1 MEYQSFFLILKSFSF
16 ENQKFISTN
25 PNVAQGFV
33 KIKKDAQDFSI
44 TIHINNFS
52 NPAQAYL
59 VCKTNVAKIFLK
71 SATTIEKINFEI
83 NQDASIFIF
92 DYNFF
97 ASKNCVFVS
106 RDYQTAKRVE
116 QRKERNT
123 LEKIFGKVH
132 DTYFFDCIKPQLAGL
147 FAVGKPCLS
156 LGKTIAN
163 SKWTM
168 VNHNGEQMVFGVI
181 YKDNFAYAVAVGST
195 TNSFADENAYAYKVE
210 DKTYNILFM
219 SASNGKFISF

>member
-16 ENQKFISTN
+16 EDQKFISTN

-33 KIKKDAQDFSI
+33 KIKKDAQNFNI

-52 NPAQAYL
+52 NSAYAFL
-59 VCKTNVAKIFLK
+59 VCKTNVAKISLT

-83 NQDASIFIF
+83 SQDASIFIF
-92 DYNFF
+92 GYNFF

-106 RDYQTAKRVE
+106 RDYLIAKRAE
-116 QRKERNT
+116 QQKEKST

-156 LGKTIAN
+156 LGKAIAN

-168 VNHNGEQMVFGVI
+168 VNHNGEQMVFGVV
-181 YKDNFAYAVAVGST
+181 YRDNFAYAVAVGAT
-195 TNSFADENAYAYKVE
+195 TNFFADENAFVYKVD